1 MVGGMVYFVRFVHF
15 ANSWLWPPSSHP
27 PPPLIEWSVLHTT
40 ITPHSCF
47 KQDIKGRRC
56 PHFYIKGS
64 GKIGLKI
71 FHRKVGQG
79 IFLVW
84 APRAVLSIL
93 KMLRAFW
100 CSPMRAWSA
109 AADVENIMERE
120 SRLLGKKWIYQFE
133 KITSTF
139 KWHSPCFLQAWVQF
153 TGFRARKDLA
163 ENENVRKVKI
173 VINRSSAEFLCR
185 W

>member
-1 MVGGMVYFVRFVHF
+1 MMGGMVYFVRFDHF
-15 ANSWLWPPSSHP
+15 ANSWLWPLIPSPSTSHRVEC
-27 PPPLIEWSVLHTT
+27 PLHHQ
-40 ITPHSCF
+40 TPHSCI

-109 AADVENIMERE
+109 AADGENIMERE
-120 SRLLGKKWIYQFE
+120 SRLLEKNWIYQFE
-133 KITSTF
+133 KIPSTF